1 MINFDNHAF
10 KALDDA
16 LKNLFASL
24 ESMRDASLELVALL
38 PIGLKYA
45 DAESFVAAKRID
57 KTINQTELATDQ
69 LVVDIINKFAPTG
82 EDLRFVL
89 AAIKA
94 AAILERA
101 GDKIKNCVKRL
112 AKVTHPLDAIVA
124 QELSLA
130 IDAVEMM
137 LKNCLSQL
145 IDYQADAVEA
155 VLKSGARAQSSYR
168 AILLR
173 LHQSELG
180 AQSSD
185 ATHILL
191 VAKNLE
197 QAADMAVEVIKI
209 GHFVNFGTKY
219 EKPIG

>member
-10 KALDDA
+10 KALDNA
-16 LKNLFASL
+16 LKDLFASL
-24 ESMRDASLELVALL
+24 ESMRDAGCELIALL
-38 PIGLKYA
+38 PAGLKFA
-45 DAESFVAAKRID
+45 DAEHFAAAKIID
-57 KTINQTELATDQ
+57 KKINETELATDQ

-82 EDLRFVL
+82 EDLRFIL
-89 AAIKA
+89 AAIKT

-112 AKVTHPLDAIVA
+112 AKVTHPLDEVVK
-124 QELSLA
+124 QELALA

-137 LKNCLSQL
+137 LSQCLSQL
-145 IDYQADAVEA
+145 VDYQADAVEA
-155 VLKSGARAQSSYR
+155 ILKSGARAQSSYR

-173 LHQSELG
+173 MHQSELG
-180 AQSSD
+180 PQSSD

-219 EKPIG
+219 EKPN

>member
-10 KALDDA
+10 KALDNA
-16 LKNLFASL
+16 LKDLFASL
-24 ESMRDASLELVALL
+24 ESMRDAGCELIALL
-38 PIGLKYA
+38 PAGLKFA
-45 DAESFVAAKRID
+45 DAEHFAAAKIID
-57 KTINQTELATDQ
+57 KKINETELATDQ

-82 EDLRFVL
+82 EDLRFIL
-89 AAIKA
+89 AAIKT

-112 AKVTHPLDAIVA
+112 AKVTHPLDEVVK
-124 QELSLA
+124 QELALA
-130 IDAVEMM
+130 IDAVEKM
-137 LKNCLSQL
+137 LSQCLSQL
-145 IDYQADAVEA
+145 VDYQADAVEA
-155 VLKSGARAQSSYR
+155 ILKSGARAQSSYR

-173 LHQSELG
+173 MHQSELG
-180 AQSSD
+180 PQSSD

-219 EKPIG
+219 EKPN